1 MTSTT
6 ISAILWDM
14 SERGDGWVTWE
25 QLIHKT
31 LTKTGSFPAE
41 IKWSPKKQARLEALL
56 VGQGFDPDKSSQISD
71 GAIQYLSD
79 REAVLVRAVK
89 TGRKAATEELEES
102 KKINTGL
109 LTDLVL
115 HCGLQIRDVREYLI
129 EDKAMP
135 HLDNA

>member
-1 MTSTT
+1 MREYTN
-6 ISAILWDM
+6 
-14 SERGDGWVTWE
+14 GWVTLE
-25 QLIHKT
+25 QLFKEAFT
-31 LTKTGSFPAE
+31 ETGSFPAE
-41 IKWSPKKQARLEALL
+41 TNWSPKKQARLEALL
-56 VGQGFDPDKSSQISD
+56 VGQGFDPDKS
-71 GAIQYLSD
+71 A
-79 REAVLVRAVK
+79 EALLVRAVK
-89 TGRKAATEELEES
+89 TGRKAAAEELEES

>member
-1 MTSTT
+1 
-6 ISAILWDM
+6 M

-56 VGQGFDPDKSSQISD
+56 VGQGFDPDKS
-71 GAIQYLSD
+71 A
-79 REAVLVRAVK
+79 EAVLVGGVK
-89 TGRKAATEELEES
+89 TGRKAAAEELEAS

-109 LTDLVL
+109 LTGLIL

-129 EDKAMP
+129 EDKDIP
-135 HLDNA
+135 HLDNG

>member
-1 MTSTT
+1 MREYTN
-6 ISAILWDM
+6 
-14 SERGDGWVTWE
+14 GWVTLE
-25 QLIHKT
+25 QLFKEAFT
-31 LTKTGSFPAE
+31 ETGSFPAE
-41 IKWSPKKQARLEALL
+41 TNWSPKKQARLEALL
-56 VGQGFDPDKSSQISD
+56 AGQGFDPDKSSQISD

-89 TGRKAATEELEES
+89 IGRKAAAEELEES